1 MVDDGIEI
9 DEQSNVTP
17 EPQEPLPYN
26 SGVVDIS
33 KVDDSPE
40 QKRETTRSEI
50 AKFYVYAFFSTIA
63 FTFVVGLLKCFEVK
77 DYRDMLIT
85 VSGILSG
92 PLGFIIGYYFK
103 SVTSKD

>member
-1 MVDDGIEI
+1 MVEDNNETDD
-9 DEQSNVTP
+9 QNNAAP
-17 EPQEPLPYN
+17 EPQEQLPNN

-50 AKFYVYAFFSTIA
+50 AKFYVYAFFATIA
-63 FTFVVGLLKCFEVK
+63 VTFVVGLLKCFEVK

-103 SVTSKD
+103 SATSKD

>member
-1 MVDDGIEI
+1 MAEDNSETDDQNNG
-9 DEQSNVTP
+9 NM
-17 EPQEPLPYN
+17 EPQEQLPNN
-26 SGVVDIS
+26 SSVVDIS
-33 KVDDSPE
+33 KIDDSPE

-50 AKFYVYAFFSTIA
+50 AKFYVYAFFGTITV
-63 FTFVVGLLKCFEVK
+63 TFIVGIFQCFEVK

-103 SVTSKD
+103 SATSKD

>member
-1 MVDDGIEI
+1 MSEDNIETNETNGG
-9 DEQSNVTP
+9 DS
-17 EPQEPLPYN
+17 EPQEKLPN
-26 SGVVDIS
+26 APTNVDLS

-40 QKRETTRSEI
+40 QKRETTRSQI
-50 AKFYVYAFFSTIA
+50 AKFYVFAFFATIGV
-63 FTFVVGLLKCFEVK
+63 TFVIGLLMCFEVK

-103 SVTSKD
+103 SATSKD

>member
-1 MVDDGIEI
+1 MADTNETDDQNNG
-9 DEQSNVTP
+9 NH
-17 EPQEPLPYN
+17 EPQEQLPNN
-26 SGVVDIS
+26 SNVVDIS

-50 AKFYVYAFFSTIA
+50 AKFYVYAFFGTIA
-63 FTFVVGLLKCFEVK
+63 VTFVVGIFKCFEVK

-103 SVTSKD
+103 SATSKD

>member
-1 MVDDGIEI
+1 MADDNNEIEDQNNAI
-9 DEQSNVTP
+9 P
-17 EPQEPLPYN
+17 EPQELLPNN
-26 SGVVDIS
+26 SSVVDIS

-40 QKRETTRSEI
+40 HKRETTRSEI
-50 AKFYVYAFFSTIA
+50 AKFYVCAFFMTIA
-63 FTFVVGLLKCFEVK
+63 FTFFVGLIKCFEVK

-103 SVTSKD
+103 TATSKD